1 MGPTVAH
8 PVRTHP
14 QRVNALLSL
23 SAGPLMFCAVTFLPV
38 VSPPYAVRCGLG
50 LLLWMGAWWLTRP
63 VHLAVT
69 GLLPLVVVSLFGFVP
84 ITEVLPSYADEL
96 IILLIGANILTT
108 AWSRCGLDRRIALVS
123 LATVG
128 SSARRQMAAWFIVS
142 ALLAALLPRVVVAA
156 TMIPI
161 VVAMLRFIGIEDLW
175 NSKLGTSLVLA
186 VAWGASLGGFL
197 TPLGGAPNLLAM
209 KFVQDTVTHHEFLF
223 MTWMT
228 RLAPLTMAVVVAVLL
243 YIVTA
248 FDSGIVEAGRSRLYF
263 LQELRGLGPMTGVE
277 RWALLLFVL
286 ATVLAFARGAYDR
299 LLPSFTPAYAFL
311 SLALVAFAVRP
322 RGEPLL
328 TWEYAESK
336 MMWGLFYVF
345 AGGTAL
351 GAVLN
356 KAGTA
361 QFLGSL
367 ILPYAARGELAA
379 VVVFAAMT
387 LVVAQIISNVATVA
401 IVVPIAISVF
411 QGSGVNPIPYVYI
424 VIAASHCGFMLPSS
438 AGSSAVAAGYGIN
451 LRTMFV
457 RGLVAA
463 LICLGVIVIIGFL
476 SIRLWAG
483 FATA

>member
-1 MGPTVAH
+1 MIPTVAQ
-8 PVRTHP
+8 PARP
-14 QRVNALLSL
+14 KAQSVNALLSL
-23 SAGPLMFCAVTFLPV
+23 FAGPLMFCAAAFLPAAG
-38 VSPPYAVRCGLG
+38 PPYAVRCGLG
-50 LLLWMGAWWLTRP
+50 LLLWMGTWWLTCP

-69 GLLPLVVVSLFGFVP
+69 GLLPLAVVSLVGFVP
-84 ITEVLPSYADEL
+84 IADVLPSYADEL
-96 IILLIGANILTT
+96 IILLVGANILTT
-108 AWSRCGLDRRIALVS
+108 VWSRCGLDRRIALMS

-128 SSARRQMAAWFIVS
+128 SSARRQMVAWFIVS
-142 ALLAALLPRVVVAA
+142 TLLATVLPRVVVAA
-156 TMIPI
+156 TMVPI

-175 NSKLGTSLVLA
+175 NSPLGTSLVLT

-223 MTWMT
+223 TTWMT
-228 RLAPLTMAVVVAVLL
+228 RLAPLTIAVVAAILL
-243 YIVTA
+243 YIVTT
-248 FDSGIVEAGRSRLYF
+248 FESGIVEAGRSRPFF
-263 LQELRGLGPMTGVE
+263 LRELRALGPMSAVE
-277 RWALLLFVL
+277 RWALLLFML

-311 SLALVAFAVRP
+311 SLGLVAFAVRP

-328 TWEYAESK
+328 TWEYAQSK
-336 MMWGLFYVF
+336 MMWGLFCVF

-356 KAGTA
+356 KTGTA

-379 VVVFAAMT
+379 VIVFAAVT
-387 LVVAQIISNVATVA
+387 LAVAQIISNVATVA
-401 IVVPIAISVF
+401 IMVPITISVF
-411 QGSGVNPIPYVYI
+411 QGSGVSPIPYVYI

-457 RGLVAA
+457 RGLAAA
-463 LICLGVIVIIGFL
+463 LICLGVIVIVGFM